1 MLNTIDD
8 YIKDKSIDFIMTDPP
23 YGGLVKYLDLSYVWL
38 SWLQLYDKKYKP
50 NFNAEITIKKNV
62 IDENLYKSRF
72 TNSLKKL
79 QVIIKSILLSFM

>member
-1 MLNTIDD
+1 MTLIRLSNVSISKKDKNKSSGFDVKYGNIDINTIDD

-50 NFNAEITIKKNV
+50 N
-62 IDENLYKSRF
+62 L
-72 TNSLKKL
+72 
-79 QVIIKSILLSFM
+79 